1 MVSAPY
7 QIDGRVVGTLG
18 VIGPTRMAYDRMIE
32 IVDITSRLVS
42 NALSQK

>member
-1 MVSAPY
+1 MP
-7 QIDGRVVGTLG
+7 
-18 VIGPTRMAYDRMIE
+18 YDRMIQ